1 MLERRDLQL
10 DTLNE
15 KMWLKSTE
23 TGDAIDLVQGIQ
35 NGIVMC
41 LRKNDDVLLLL
52 VEAPLWKASVHLMGT
67 GILCF
72 YFLVV

>member
-1 MLERRDLQL
+1 MLEGRDLQL

-35 NGIVMC
+35 NGSVMC
-41 LRKNDDVLLLL
+41 LRKNDDVLLSL
-52 VEAPLWKASVHLMGT
+52 VEAPLWKASVHLMET